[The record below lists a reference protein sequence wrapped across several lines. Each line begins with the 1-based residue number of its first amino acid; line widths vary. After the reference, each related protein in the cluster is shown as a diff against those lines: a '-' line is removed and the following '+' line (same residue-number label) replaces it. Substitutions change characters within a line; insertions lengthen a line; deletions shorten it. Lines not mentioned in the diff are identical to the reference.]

1 MYHWGHMT
9 KDEPLRY
16 HPFLEPHKIQQ
27 HLTDYYHKFL
37 QFAPVLG
44 FHASSPWHPTCLA
57 HHPTQH
63 WAAAGSAGSAGPTS
77 QAAGDRARGC
87 LGASAGAERRGGAE
101 GVGGARAGRS
111 HVADERSASRLRA
124 RSLGEDGGSGAE
136 EAEEAGQVDPGT
148 G

>member
-1 MYHWGHMT
+1 MYHWGHM
-9 KDEPLRY
+9 
-16 HPFLEPHKIQQ
+16 EPHKIQQ

-87 LGASAGAERRGGAE
+87 LGASAGAEKRGGAE